1 MLAVIRIRG
10 KLDKSKEV
18 KETFERLRLRRKHV
32 CVLLPENE
40 SNKGMVHKVKDF
52 VTYGEINK
60 ETLKELLEKRGKLAG
75 DNKITS
81 LKEDFIDSLMAG
93 KAKLADAGIK
103 PFFRLAPP
111 RQGFGKI
118 GIKKGFAEKGAL
130 GYRGKEINALLKK
143 MM

>member
-40 SNKGMVHKVKDF
+40 SNKGMIHKVKDF

-103 PFFRLAPP
+103 PLFRLAPP

>member
-1 MLAVIRIRG
+1 
-10 KLDKSKEV
+10 
-18 KETFERLRLRRKHV
+18 
-32 CVLLPENE
+32 
-40 SNKGMVHKVKDF
+40 
-52 VTYGEINK
+52 
-60 ETLKELLEKRGKLAG
+60 
-75 DNKITS
+75 
-81 LKEDFIDSLMAG
+81 MAG

>member
-10 KLDKSKEV
+10 KLDKSKDV
-18 KETFERLRLRRKHV
+18 KETFNRLRLRRKHV

-40 SNKGMVHKVKDF
+40 SNKGMIHKVKDF
-52 VTYGEINK
+52 VTYGEIDK
-60 ETLKELLEKRGKLAG
+60 ATLKELLEKRGRLAG
-75 DNKITS
+75 DKKVS
-81 LKEDFIDSLMAG
+81 QLKEDFVDSLISG

-111 RQGFGKI
+111 RQGFGRV

-143 MM
+143 MI

>member
-40 SNKGMVHKVKDF
+40 SNKGMIHKVKDF

>member
-40 SNKGMVHKVKDF
+40 SNKGMIHKVKDF

-60 ETLKELLEKRGKLAG
+60 ETLKELLEKRGKLAE
-75 DNKITS
+75 I
-81 LKEDFIDSLMAG
+81 
-93 KAKLADAGIK
+93 IK
-103 PFFRLAPP
+103 SRA
-111 RQGFGKI
+111 
-118 GIKKGFAEKGAL
+118 
-130 GYRGKEINALLKK
+130 
-143 MM
+143 

>member
-1 MLAVIRIRG
+1 M
-10 KLDKSKEV
+10 DKSKEV

-40 SNKGMVHKVKDF
+40 SNKGMIHKVKDF